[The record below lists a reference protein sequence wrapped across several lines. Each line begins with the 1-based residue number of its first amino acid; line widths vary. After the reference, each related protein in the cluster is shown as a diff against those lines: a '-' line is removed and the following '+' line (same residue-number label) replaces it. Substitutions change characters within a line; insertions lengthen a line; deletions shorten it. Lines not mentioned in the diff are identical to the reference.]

1 MHNTLPNI
9 NQKPQKLKFKIG
21 LSLFF
26 VFGFFFFRIAGPLIT
41 GKLKSFH
48 IKNNTGI
55 VEKAPIIFKIF
66 NLFFKGASIMCLIY
80 IVMIWT
86 GFVTIPTD

>member
-1 MHNTLPNI
+1 MA
-9 NQKPQKLKFKIG
+9 FKIK

-26 VFGFFFFRIAGPLIT
+26 LLGFFFIRITGPIIT

-48 IKNNTGI
+48 EKNNPKMI
-55 VEKAPIIFKIF
+55 EKAPWIFTIF
-66 NLFFKGASIMCLIY
+66 NYFFKVGAMMCLIY

-86 GFVTIPTD
+86 GFVTIPNE

>member
-1 MHNTLPNI
+1 M
-9 NQKPQKLKFKIG
+9 KFKIG

-26 VFGFFFFRIAGPLIT
+26 LVGFFLFKIGGPIIT
-41 GKLKSFH
+41 RKLKDLH
-48 IKNNTGI
+48 IKNNTGF
-55 VEKAPIIFKIF
+55 VEKVPILFKIF

-86 GFVTIPTD
+86 GFVTIPAD

>member
-1 MHNTLPNI
+1 
-9 NQKPQKLKFKIG
+9 LKFKIG

-48 IKNNTGI
+48 IKNNTGL